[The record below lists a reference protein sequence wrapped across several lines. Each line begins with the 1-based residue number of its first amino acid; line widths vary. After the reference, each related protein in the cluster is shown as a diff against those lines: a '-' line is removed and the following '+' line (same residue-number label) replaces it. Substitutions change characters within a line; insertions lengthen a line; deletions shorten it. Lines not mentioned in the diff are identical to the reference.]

1 MLELDLPLWMTDFI
15 HVSILVVFILGLLCF
30 FLRRSY
36 IRQLVGLKLMLQ
48 SVSLGL
54 IFTGWEQQDMVLAQ
68 SMIISAL
75 VIEAVVIGLALTM
88 IIQITKHSQNEI
100 ELNQQPPVGVEEA
113 QGLLTDD

>member
-1 MLELDLPLWMTDFI
+1 MLELDLPMWLMEFI
-15 HVSILVVFILGLLCF
+15 HVSVLAVFIIGLLCF

-54 IFTGWEQQDMVLAQ
+54 IFTGWEKQDLFLAQ

-88 IIQITKHSQNEI
+88 IIQITKHTQDEQAS
-100 ELNQQPPVGVEEA
+100 LEE
-113 QGLLTDD
+113 G

>member
-1 MLELDLPLWMTDFI
+1 MPDLELPIWVTSFI
-15 HVSILVVFILGLLCF
+15 HVCVLAVFIIGLLCF

-54 IFTGWEQQDMVLAQ
+54 ILAGWERQDMFLAQ

-88 IIQITKHSQNEI
+88 IIQLTKSKQHKDTIMKE
-100 ELNQQPPVGVEEA
+100 G
-113 QGLLTDD
+113 

>member
-1 MLELDLPLWMTDFI
+1 MKMLEGNLPVWVTDFI
-15 HVSILVVFILGLLCF
+15 HVSVLAVFIIGLLCF

-54 IFTGWEQQDMVLAQ
+54 IFSGWERQDMFLAQ

-88 IIQITKHSQNEI
+88 IIQITKQKQDETK
-100 ELNQQPPVGVEEA
+100 
-113 QGLLTDD
+113 LLKDG

>member
-1 MLELDLPLWMTDFI
+1 MIELDLPLWILDFI
-15 HVSILVVFILGLLCF
+15 HVSVLVVFIIGLLCF

-54 IFTGWEQQDMVLAQ
+54 IFTGWERQDLFLAQ

-88 IIQITKHSQNEI
+88 IIQITKHRQN
-100 ELNQQPPVGVEEA
+100 GTDSTEE
-113 QGLLTDD
+113 G

>member
-1 MLELDLPLWMTDFI
+1 MLEVDLPLWLKEFI
-15 HVSILVVFILGLLCF
+15 HVSVLVVFITGLLCF

-54 IFTGWEQQDMVLAQ
+54 IFSGWEKQDMFLAQ

-88 IIQITKHSQNEI
+88 IIQITKHKQKDQELSIQPAIDI
-100 ELNQQPPVGVEEA
+100 EEG
-113 QGLLTDD
+113 

>member
-1 MLELDLPLWMTDFI
+1 MIELDLPTWLLGFI
-15 HVSILVVFILGLLCF
+15 HISVLVVFIIGLSCF
-30 FLRRSY
+30 FLRRTY

-54 IFTGWEQQDMVLAQ
+54 ILAGWERQDLFLAQ

-88 IIQITKHSQNEI
+88 IIQITKQKQDEKDII
-100 ELNQQPPVGVEEA
+100 EKG
-113 QGLLTDD
+113 

>member
-1 MLELDLPLWMTDFI
+1 MFELDLPLWMKDVI
-15 HVSILVVFILGLLCF
+15 HVSVLMVFIIGLLCF
-30 FLRRSY
+30 FLRRSH

-54 IFTGWEQQDMVLAQ
+54 IFTGWEKQDMFLAQ

-88 IIQITKHSQNEI
+88 IIQITKHKQNDL
-100 ELNQQPPVGVEEA
+100 ELSAQPPVRMEER
-113 QGLLTDD
+113 

>member
-1 MLELDLPLWMTDFI
+1 MLELDLPIWMTDFV

-54 IFTGWEQQDMVLAQ
+54 IFTGWMQQDLYLAQ
-68 SMIISAL
+68 SLVISAL

-88 IIQITKHSQNEI
+88 IIQITKHKQASQA
-100 ELNQQPPVGVEEA
+100 LTEE
-113 QGLLTDD
+113 G

>member
-1 MLELDLPLWMTDFI
+1 MMPELELSIWIKEFI
-15 HVSILVVFILGLLCF
+15 HVCVLAVFIIGLLCF
-30 FLRRSY
+30 FLRRTY

-54 IFTGWEQQDMVLAQ
+54 ILAGWERQDMFLAQ

-88 IIQITKHSQNEI
+88 IIQITKGKQHKDQVLKE
-100 ELNQQPPVGVEEA
+100 G
-113 QGLLTDD
+113 

>member
-1 MLELDLPLWMTDFI
+1 MIELDLPVWLVGFI
-15 HVSILVVFILGLLCF
+15 HVTVLVVFIIGLLCF

-54 IFTGWEQQDMVLAQ
+54 ILAGWERQDMFLAQ

-88 IIQITKHSQNEI
+88 IIQITKQKQAENGI
-100 ELNQQPPVGVEEA
+100 VEE
-113 QGLLTDD
+113 G